1 MLIDLTLK
9 IKKEMVKI
17 ASENEIKV
25 LFGHIGT
32 HFDVMNKTFPL
43 NYTRRKGIVF
53 DISDIQDREI
63 DISDI
68 QLDDVKKDMCVL
80 FFSGFIEKEGYGKPS
95 YFHNHPQLS
104 NNLIKELVN
113 KEISIIGIDFAGVRR
128 GIEHVK
134 ADQYCADN
142 NVFVV
147 ENLCNIKK
155 LISEMNKDKK
165 RELFINTYPMSYE
178 NLTGLP
184 CRVIAEL

>member
-17 ASENEIKV
+17 ATENEMKV

-80 FFSGFIEKEGYGKPS
+80 FCSDFIEKEGYGKPG
-95 YFHNHPQLS
+95 YFHKKS
-104 NNLIKELVN
+104 
-113 KEISIIGIDFAGVRR
+113 
-128 GIEHVK
+128 K
-134 ADQYCADN
+134 AAQCW
-142 NVFVV
+142 
-147 ENLCNIKK
+147 
-155 LISEMNKDKK
+155 
-165 RELFINTYPMSYE
+165 
-178 NLTGLP
+178 
-184 CRVIAEL
+184 

>member
-17 ASENEIKV
+17 ASENEMKV

-68 QLDDVKKDMCVL
+68 RFDDVKKDMCVL
-80 FFSGFIEKEGYGKPS
+80 FFSGFIEKEGYGKPG

-155 LISEMNKDKK
+155 LILEMKKDKK

>member
-17 ASENEIKV
+17 ATENEMKV

-80 FFSGFIEKEGYGKPS
+80 FFSGFIEKEGYGKPG

-104 NNLIKELVN
+104 NNPIKELVN

-155 LISEMNKDKK
+155 LIS
-165 RELFINTYPMSYE
+165 
-178 NLTGLP
+178 
-184 CRVIAEL
+184 

>member
-1 MLIDLTLK
+1 
-9 IKKEMVKI
+9 
-17 ASENEIKV
+17 
-25 LFGHIGT
+25 
-32 HFDVMNKTFPL
+32 
-43 NYTRRKGIVF
+43 
-53 DISDIQDREI
+53 
-63 DISDI
+63 
-68 QLDDVKKDMCVL
+68 MCVL
-80 FFSGFIEKEGYGKPS
+80 FFSGFIEKEGYGKPG

-155 LISEMNKDKK
+155 LISEMKKDKK